1 MLALDMK
8 PSEALAVHRDEL
20 RRIIARHGVVRL
32 RVFGSVVHGDDTEDS
47 DLDLLVDATNTTTLL
62 TLAAVQIEAERLL
75 GVPVDV
81 RTAQDLS
88 RRFRHEV
95 LSEAVPV

>member
-1 MLALDMK
+1 MAPSFRPASALDGLSDGGRRLK
-8 PSEALAVHRDEL
+8 SLVSSEQAS
-20 RRIIARHGVVRL
+20 G
-32 RVFGSVVHGDDTEDS
+32 ED
-47 DLDLLVDATNTTTLL
+47 DATNTTTLL

-88 RRFRHEV
+88 KRFRDEV